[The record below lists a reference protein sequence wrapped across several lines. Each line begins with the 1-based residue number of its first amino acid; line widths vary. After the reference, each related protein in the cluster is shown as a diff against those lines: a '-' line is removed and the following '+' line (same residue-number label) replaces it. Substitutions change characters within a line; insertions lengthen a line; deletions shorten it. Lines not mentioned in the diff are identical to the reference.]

1 MNESTK
7 GTNPIVNALKKSN
20 MTAITAVLVLMI
32 IIASVASPY
41 FLDIFNLQSVIRDL
55 AFVGMIG
62 VAQSM
67 LLLIGELD
75 LSVGKI
81 ASLCGILSGMMMVYS
96 GFNPWLSLI
105 LALLVNSEV
114 KGVGVFRSIY
124 YLPVTMAI
132 SVASVTWALMMNVNN
147 GVFNSVLSI
156 FGIPK
161 QGFFTDAGQALWS
174 IVIMATWKGCGYW
187 MMYLLAGLKG
197 VDVSL
202 YESAKLDGAGFFTT
216 LFKITLPL
224 ISRAMLF
231 VVVANT
237 SANFLLFAPTKLI
250 TEGGPQNSTNVL
262 MYEVYKSAF
271 KNGHMSRAGAITA
284 VLLGLIII
292 LVVLQFLMMNRKDV
306 DA

>member
-1 MNESTK
+1 MTK
-7 GTNPIVNALKKSN
+7 PMSKTKRGFRA
-20 MTAITAVLVLMI
+20 ADAV
-32 IIASVASPY
+32 PY
-41 FLDIFNLQSVIRDL
+41 
-55 AFVGMIG
+55 
-62 VAQSM
+62 
-67 LLLIGELD
+67 LLLLPALI
-75 LSVGKI
+75 
-81 ASLCGILSGMMMVYS
+81 GILVFKIYPIFSAVVTSFIRKGAFSLRTYEILFKDKTFWNSLFVTLRMNAVMIPLQIVV
-96 GFNPWLSLI
+96 SLI
-105 LALLVNSEV
+105 LALLVNNNV
-114 KGVGVFRSIY
+114 KGVGFFRSVY

-147 GVFNSVLSI
+147 GVMNSLLSI

-202 YESAKLDGAGFFTT
+202 YESAKLDGAGYFRT
-216 LFKITLPL
+216 LFSITLPL
-224 ISRAMLF
+224 IRRAMLF

-271 KNGHMSRAGAITA
+271 KNGNMSRAGAITA
-284 VLLGLIII
+284 VLLGVII
-292 LVVLQFLMMNRKDV
+292 LLVVAQFLMMNRGDD